1 MVIFRFQ
8 VLMMFLGTKK
18 GIDKAFGTKKR
29 SSIEGL
35 KKRSVAHGLYKPC
48 GHPVGERLKELSNLR
63 KTRMARLV
71 FWPCAHPVRMEKAMN
86 RSVVNTA

>member
-1 MVIFRFQ
+1 MLIFRFQ

-29 SSIEGL
+29 SSIEEL

-48 GHPVGERLKELSNLR
+48 D
-63 KTRMARLV
+63 
-71 FWPCAHPVRMEKAMN
+71 HPVRMEKAMD
-86 RSVVNTA
+86 RFVVNTA

>member
-1 MVIFRFQ
+1 
-8 VLMMFLGTKK
+8 MMFLGTKK
-18 GIDKAFGTKKR
+18 GIDKAFGTKKQ

-35 KKRSVAHGLYKPC
+35 KKRSAAHGLYKPY